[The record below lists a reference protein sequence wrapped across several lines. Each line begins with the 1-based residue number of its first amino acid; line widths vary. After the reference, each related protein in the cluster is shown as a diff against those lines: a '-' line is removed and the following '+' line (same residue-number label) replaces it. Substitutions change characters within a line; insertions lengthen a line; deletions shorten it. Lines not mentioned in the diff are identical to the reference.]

1 MLGSGEA
8 LASVTP
14 AQQPQMQLAA
24 QTMAEQLSVGAQD
37 QADND
42 PVSQH
47 AGDKET
53 DKDSSGLVG
62 AAAKGTSWLGVVL
75 IVTLMHGRCFLW
87 LGSSV

>member
-8 LASVTP
+8 LASAPP
-14 AQQPQMQLAA
+14 APPPPLQPVA
-24 QTMAEQLSVGAQD
+24 QTMTEQLTVSAQD

-42 PVSQH
+42 PVSLH

-62 AAAKGTSWLGVVL
+62 AASLAGCV
-75 IVTLMHGRCFLW
+75 FLTP
-87 LGSSV
+87 V